1 MGRTVNCCNPD
12 INIYHRSINY
22 GELRGRGRRAV
33 ICESK
38 KIEKDA
44 NGGGELK
51 RGMEKERERE
61 NERDRE

>member
-1 MGRTVNCCNPD
+1 MGRALHCCNPD

-38 KIEKDA
+38 KRMRDL
-44 NGGGELK
+44 GRYK
-51 RGMEKERERE
+51 RERLRERERE
-61 NERDRE
+61 REQ